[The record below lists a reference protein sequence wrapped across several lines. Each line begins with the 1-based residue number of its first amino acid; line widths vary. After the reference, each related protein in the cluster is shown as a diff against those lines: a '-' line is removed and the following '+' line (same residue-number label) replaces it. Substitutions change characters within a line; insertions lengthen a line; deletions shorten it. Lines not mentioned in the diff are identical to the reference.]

1 MNVTG
6 ALLKLFQISA
16 YLAVFY
22 LHEELSV
29 KMFVFSEVLR
39 SPCLCCFVC
48 VYSCS
53 VYLYKKNCDYFKH
66 LISSVL
72 LRFQWIN

>member
-16 YLAVFY
+16 HLAVFY
-22 LHEELSV
+22 LHRELPV

-39 SPCLCCFVC
+39 SPCLCHFVR
-48 VYSCS
+48 VHSCS
-53 VYLYKKNCDYFKH
+53 VYLYFTQKFVITSN
-66 LISSVL
+66 I
-72 LRFQWIN
+72 